1 MLIPRGRG
9 HPTLTVVNAALTPK
23 INGAPLEPLP
33 PPFLRRKEEEEGDE
47 EEREGEE

>member
-9 HPTLTVVNAALTPK
+9 HPTLTVASAALTPK
-23 INGAPLEPLP
+23 INGAPLEPP